1 MEHVELLLL
10 ENSVEYYRAEMLCN
24 HNKVLEYEMKIV
36 RHRDGFRDYNFEHN
50 FEHHLQR
57 LNEQLEKYKVDL
69 SYSATYY
76 RNAKEKLKNYK
87 SL

>member
-10 ENSVEYYRAEMLCN
+10 ENSVEYYRAEMLYN

-36 RHRDGFRDYNFEHN
+36 RHCDGFRDCN

-57 LNEQLEKYKVDL
+57 LNEQLENHKMDL
-69 SYSATYY
+69 SYSVTYY
-76 RNAKEKLKNYK
+76 RNAKEKLANYK